1 MEIIQA
7 ECRGCGIEY
16 SYNFRIG
23 AKKGYCSDSC
33 RRLAKNN
40 SNRKYE
46 SRPENKL
53 RKHILNKNRHSW
65 IRYSPEYKLFSYART
80 RAKEKNLKF
89 TITIDDIKIPKCCPL
104 LDIPLEVGAK
114 YCQQNSPSL
123 DRIDP
128 RKGYVPDNIWVI
140 SFRAN
145 TIKCNC
151 DINDLKMLVEKLEQK
166 LVEQKIHENRR
177 DNDA

>member
-1 MEIIQA
+1 MGVVQET
-7 ECRGCGIEY
+7 CKGCGIKY
-16 SYNFRIG
+16 SYDFYIG
-23 AKKGYCSDSC
+23 AKRKYCSDNC
-33 RRLAKNN
+33 LKLAKNN

-53 RKHILNKNRHSW
+53 RKRILNQNRHAW
-65 IRYSPEYKLFSYART
+65 IRYSPEYKLLSYARV
-80 RAKEKNLKF
+80 RAKEKNLEF
-89 TITIDDIKIPKCCPL
+89 TITVNDIKIPKFCPL
-104 LDIPLEVGAK
+104 LDISLEVGTK

-128 RKGYVPDNIWVI
+128 RKGYTPDNIWVI

-151 DINDLKMLVEKLEQK
+151 DINDLKILVEKLDQK
-166 LVEQKIHENRR
+166 LIEQKIQKSRE
-177 DNDA
+177 DNNV